1 MNQSLGS
8 GWRGGELQRDCSPVL
23 ERWMPADTI
32 SWEEHEEGVGH
43 STVKMASEMLVCVK
57 EEVRQRKITGAL

>member
-23 ERWMPADTI
+23 EHWMPADTI
-32 SWEEHEEGVGH
+32 SWEEHEDGVGH
-43 STVKMASEMLVCVK
+43 STVKMAK
-57 EEVRQRKITGAL
+57 

>member
-1 MNQSLGS
+1 MNQSPGS

-23 ERWMPADTI
+23 EHWMPADKI

-43 STVKMASEMLVCVK
+43 STIKMAK
-57 EEVRQRKITGAL
+57 